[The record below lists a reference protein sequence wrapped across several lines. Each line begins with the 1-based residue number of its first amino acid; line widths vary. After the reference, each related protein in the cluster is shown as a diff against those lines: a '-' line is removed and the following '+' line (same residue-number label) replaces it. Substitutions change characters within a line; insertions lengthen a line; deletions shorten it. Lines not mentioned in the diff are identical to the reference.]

1 MRSGKAVFSGRAGRK
16 GDMRKVENM
25 EAVYEWIQQ
34 IAVFAV
40 ISFLVLYL
48 MDGQEKKNVFHFY
61 LSLLLLFLVLRP
73 VAALFQWDRGWE
85 QKLTELVEQMDFS
98 VDAVSEQV
106 LQIRNE
112 QDQQVIAEASAE
124 IISWL
129 QELVKEED
137 LELLD
142 ANVVFDEERLEQKG
156 ELQVNEVWLEVRTLQ
171 MRKSAKRGTWD
182 FSVLKTRIGQE
193 LGIEE
198 SAVSVMKIE
207 GETETEAAE
216 SREKAAI

>member
-1 MRSGKAVFSGRAGRK
+1 
-16 GDMRKVENM
+16 M

-48 MDGQEKKNVFHFY
+48 MDGQEKKKVLHFY

-73 VAALFQWDRGWE
+73 VAALLQWNRGWE
-85 QKLTELVEQMDFS
+85 QKLTELVEQTDFS

-112 QDQQVIAEASAE
+112 QDQQVISEASDE
-124 IISWL
+124 ILSWL
-129 QELVKEED
+129 QELAKEEN

-142 ANVVFDEERLEQKG
+142 AKVLFDEERLEEKG
-156 ELQVNEVWLEVRTLQ
+156 ELQVNRVCLEVSALK
-171 MRKSAKRGTWD
+171 MRNSAKGDAWD
-182 FSVLKTRIGQE
+182 FSALKTRIGQE

-198 SAVSVMKIE
+198 SAVGVTKIE
-207 GETETEAAE
+207 GEAEKSLEKVTETEM
-216 SREKAAI
+216 

>member
-1 MRSGKAVFSGRAGRK
+1 
-16 GDMRKVENM
+16 M

-48 MDGQEKKNVFHFY
+48 MDGQEKKKVLHFY
-61 LSLLLLFLVLRP
+61 LSLLLLFLILRP

-85 QKLTELVEQMDFS
+85 QKLAELVEQTDFS

-112 QDQQVIAEASAE
+112 QDQQVIAEASDE

-129 QELVKEED
+129 QELAKEEK

-142 ANVVFDEERLEQKG
+142 AKVLFDEERLEEKG
-156 ELQVNEVWLEVRTLQ
+156 ELQVNRVWLEVRALE
-171 MRKSAKRGTWD
+171 MRDSAKGGTWD

-198 SAVSVMKIE
+198 SAVSVTKTE
-207 GETETEAAE
+207 GEAEKSPKKVTEA
-216 SREKAAI
+216 EK